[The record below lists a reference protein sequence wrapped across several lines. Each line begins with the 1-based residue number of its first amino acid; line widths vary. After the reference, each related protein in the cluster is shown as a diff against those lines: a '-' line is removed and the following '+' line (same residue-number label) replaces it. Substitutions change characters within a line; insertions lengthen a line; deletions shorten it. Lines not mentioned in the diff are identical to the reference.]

1 MKLKH
6 LFYLAVAGTLAAA
19 CSEVNESSFTN
30 DNGQKRLNK
39 VSSGNDRFSTR
50 LNSETSEWESGDA
63 IGIYMFDTEDKNILN
78 NALNVKYTAMGNGM
92 TANFSSEPGIA
103 IYDMPTNFVAYYP
116 HSTSADVIDATAAL
130 YHVDLS
136 NQSNGISAHD
146 LMWAKATDQTT
157 ESLLAGGLAFTFH
170 HQLVLLR
177 VNVTNENVSDVTS
190 ITVGGMNTTAT
201 FNLIDGVLSNADNQ
215 QSIALQKKNNKSF
228 LGIMLPTEEIKNKL
242 SLTIMA
248 DGGKYQYTVPETSQ
262 IDKFVAGNEYT
273 FNINLGKD
281 TSGEISGGNGS
292 NTPWGDGGS
301 EDGDGEKVSENEAIP
316 TDYTQ
321 KAITKDTDL
330 STVLSGATGKVALV
344 FAANADGYTF
354 SSPLVVPE
362 AVTELMLIGDTKE
375 QVKMSLSQ
383 IQHVGLQKIALNNL
397 VVTGDKSTALLTN
410 TESNQFPADAVIEL
424 KKCYFTQMKT
434 ICDWTDGDEKVQ
446 NLLSAVNIDDCQFI
460 DMDNVFNY
468 YASKAITIT
477 KSTLYNMT
485 QRAIYVRNA
494 NNVAITVENCT
505 LVGLTSTPIECRFDN
520 GNLYYKNNISACFA
534 ASGKDNIA
542 YKMDVR
548 EFSGNYAAAS
558 IEEGKQPV
566 MNVHGKPVDAA
577 VFPNAWVDV
586 TKTVSELFEDFA
598 NGNFTL
604 KIDAQAG
611 DPRWYKDAN

>member
-103 IYDMPTNFVAYYP
+103 IYDMPTNFMAYYP

-146 LMWAKATDQTT
+146 LMWAKATDQAT

-201 FNLIDGVLSNADNQ
+201 FSLIDGALSNADNQ
-215 QSIALQKKNNKSF
+215 QPIALQKKNNKTF

-301 EDGDGEKVSENEAIP
+301 EEGDGEKVSENEAIP

-397 VVTGDKSTALLTN
+397 AVTGNKSTALMTN
-410 TESNQFPADAVIEL
+410 NKDAQLSADGVIEL
-424 KKCYFTQMKT
+424 KKCNFTEMKT
-434 ICDWTDGDEKVQ
+434 ICDWTGDGAQ
-446 NLLSAVNIDDCQFI
+446 NLLSAVVIDDCQFI
-460 DMDNVFNY
+460 DMENIFNEY
-468 YASKAITIT
+468 ISKAVTLT
-477 KSTLYNMT
+477 NSTLYKMT
-485 QRAIYVRNA
+485 QRAVCLKDA
-494 NNVAITVENCT
+494 NNADVIVENCT
-505 LVGLTSTPIECRFDN
+505 LVDLGMTPFESRVNN
-520 GNLYYKNNISACFA
+520 GNFYYKNNVSACFVT
-534 ASGKDNIA
+534 SNPNIG
-542 YKMDVR
+542 YKMNVK

-558 IEEGKQPV
+558 TEEGKQPV

-577 VFPNAWVDV
+577 AFPNAWVEV
-586 TKTVSELFEDFA
+586 TKTPAEFFEDFA
-598 NGNFTL
+598 NGNFKL
-604 KIDAQAG
+604 KIDTQAG
-611 DPRWYKDAN
+611 DPRWYKNAN